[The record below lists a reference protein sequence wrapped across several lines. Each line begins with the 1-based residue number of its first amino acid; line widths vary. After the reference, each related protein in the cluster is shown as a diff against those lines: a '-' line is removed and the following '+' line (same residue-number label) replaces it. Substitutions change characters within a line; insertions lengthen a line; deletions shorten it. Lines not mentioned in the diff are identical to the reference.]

1 MERGAKA
8 LSIMLLLALALG
20 ALIIAVNPMYRQ
32 AAIAMWKGEPEK
44 SPIWIS
50 NLEYYPDVT
59 LVGRPAPT
67 EPADDAEPEQ
77 ALP

>member
-20 ALIIAVNPMYRQ
+20 AVIIAVNPMYRQ

-50 NLEYYPDVT
+50 NSEYYPDVA
-59 LVGRPAPT
+59 LEGRPASPSP
-67 EPADDAEPEQ
+67 EEDQEAEV
-77 ALP
+77 LP